1 MQADDRVAVRSAV
14 TSAGPCGRLRILP
27 VVALVIASVSSLSSA
42 QERPLRRIPV
52 PALITAVAF
61 SPDGETLLAW
71 DPAGWSRWDIASGRQ
86 RGREIVFAKA
96 CERVLALPRSQDG
109 RVIAAQCRNQLLF
122 FEVATARSLG
132 EGQMPDKQTA
142 AMYTASANGSL
153 AALVMAG
160 ATDTVVVGAMAD
172 GVAGTALRIGSEVEQ
187 LTLSA
192 SGTRLTVGTSQG
204 VQVRELPG
212 GTLLRTI
219 EGSAAHALSAD
230 GRQVAV
236 LSDRGA
242 RLFDADTGHLTRDVE
257 GRVSHLRFS
266 DDGTRLVGWT
276 NQRLILWDV
285 ATGAQRLAL
294 ESDEFVAAA
303 VSPDGQRLV
312 TVSLERRGD
321 RVSSIIGVWRV
332 PST

>member
-1 MQADDRVAVRSAV
+1 MHDDRLIGRSAV
-14 TSAGPCGRLRILP
+14 KPAGPCGRLGVLA
-27 VVALVIASVSSLSSA
+27 VAAVVIAAVLPLNGA
-42 QERPLRRIPV
+42 QERPVRRIPI

-71 DPAGWSRWDIASGRQ
+71 DPAGWSRWDTVSGRQ
-86 RGREIVFAKA
+86 RGREIVFAKV

-109 RVIAAQCRNQLLF
+109 RVIAAQCRNRLLF
-122 FEVATARSLG
+122 FEVATARSVG
-132 EGQMPDKQTA
+132 EGQVPDKQTA

-172 GVAGTALRIGSEVEQ
+172 AVAGTALRIGGEVEQ
-187 LTLSA
+187 LQLSA

-242 RLFDADTGHLTRDVE
+242 RLFDADTGQLAREVE

-294 ESDEFVAAA
+294 ESDEFVATA
-303 VSPDGQRLV
+303 VSPDGQRLA

-321 RVSSIIGVWRV
+321 RVSSIISVWAV